1 MRVLIDTNVVLDVI
15 LEREPFV
22 EAAIALFA
30 LIEAGKIQGYI
41 AATTITNI
49 FYIVRK
55 IEGREVALNAIARLL
70 QGLNLCAVETR
81 VIQRALDLNL
91 HDFEDGVQ
99 LACAILESLDAVVT
113 RDVNDFQNTNF
124 TVLSTAHIVDQFTL
138 AE

>member
-22 EAAIALFA
+22 ETAVAFFA

-49 FYIVRK
+49 FYIVHK
-55 IEGREVALNAIARLL
+55 LKGREVALDAIARLL
-70 QGLNLCAVETR
+70 QGLNLCAVESR
-81 VIQRALDLNL
+81 VIQQALYLNL

-99 LACAILESLDAVVT
+99 LACAVIEGLDAVVT
-113 RDVNDFQNTNF
+113 RDVNDFQNVNF
-124 TVLSTAHIVDQFTL
+124 TVLSTAHLVDQFTL